1 MVDFL
6 HVGFKVARR
15 RACKLVGLNR
25 STYYYESQAR
35 GHEAL
40 RIRMRDLAGVHVR
53 YGYRRLHALLR
64 REGWQV
70 NHKLVQRLYR
80 EEGLQVRTKS
90 RKKQTSRPRTVRP
103 VPTQANQHWSM
114 DFVHDQLADGR
125 RFRCLTLVDHFS
137 RVSPAI
143 EVGRSL
149 TGERVVAVLK
159 RLATSCGL
167 PNVIFTGNGTEFTSK
182 AVDYWAYENG
192 VKLDF
197 SRPGKPTDNA
207 YIESPGGRFREE
219 CLNQH
224 WFTSLGDAEQI
235 IERWRQAY
243 NERRPHSSLG
253 YLSPAEYLSIHEATE
268 TSKEADF

>member
-1 MVDFL
+1 M
-6 HVGFKVARR
+6 
-15 RACKLVGLNR
+15 
-25 STYYYESQAR
+25 
-35 GHEAL
+35 
-40 RIRMRDLAGVHVR
+40 RIRLRDLASVHVR

-90 RKKQTSRPRTVRP
+90 RKKQTSRPRVVRP
-103 VPTQANQHWSM
+103 QPVYPNQQWSM

-143 EVGRSL
+143 EVGQSL
-149 TGERVVAVLK
+149 TGHRVVAVLE
-159 RLATSCGL
+159 RLVTSCGL
-167 PNVIFTGNGTEFTSK
+167 PEAIFVDNGTEFTSK
-182 AVDYWAYENG
+182 AVDRWAYENG

-207 YIESPGGRFREE
+207 YIESFNGRLREE

-224 WFTSLGDAEQI
+224 WFTSLEDAKQI

-243 NERRPHSSLG
+243 NESRPHSSLG
-253 YLSPAEYLSIHEATE
+253 YLSPAEFLSTHTPTE
-268 TSKEADF
+268 TSEEPDF

>member
-1 MVDFL
+1 MPCAS
-6 HVGFKVARR
+6 G
-15 RACKLVGLNR
+15 CSGLA
-25 STYYYESQAR
+25 S
-35 GHEAL
+35 
-40 RIRMRDLAGVHVR
+40 VHVR

-90 RKKQTSRPRTVRP
+90 RKKQVSRPRSVRP
-103 VPTQANQHWSM
+103 EPTYPNQHWSM
-114 DFVHDQLADGR
+114 DFMHDQLADGR

-137 RVSPAI
+137 RVSPAL
-143 EVGRSL
+143 EAGQSL
-149 TGERVVAVLK
+149 TGRRVVSVLE
-159 RLATSCGL
+159 RLAASHGL
-167 PNVIFTGNGTEFTSK
+167 PEVIFVDNGTEFTSK
-182 AVDYWAYENG
+182 AVDRWAYEYG

-207 YIESPGGRFREE
+207 YIESFNGRLREE

-224 WFTSLGDAEQI
+224 WFTSLADAKQI
-235 IERWRQAY
+235 IEGWRQAY
-243 NERRPHSSLG
+243 NQSRPHSSLG

-268 TSKEADF
+268 TSEEPDF